1 MCNLKTEKQPLEN
14 IVDIVHDSQMDEYF
28 KRDSEM
34 VQKKIQVGNNYHH
47 IRVVH
52 VRIKGRKHQ

>member
-34 VQKKIQVGNNYHH
+34 VLEKNT
-47 IRVVH
+47 
-52 VRIKGRKHQ
+52 GRK